1 MILRGDNYSDTGG
14 TDSIKRAKYPIND
27 NNCETKQSLFL
38 TPFVR
43 IGFSNFLVEK
53 PNILTTIGIENAER
67 KTLMPIKMR
76 HNQRT
81 IEA

>member
-1 MILRGDNYSDTGG
+1 
-14 TDSIKRAKYPIND
+14 AKYHFNA

-43 IGFSNFLVEK
+43 FGFSKFGADK
-53 PNILTTIGIENAER
+53 PNIQTTIGIKNAES
-67 KTLMPIKMR
+67 KTLMQTKMR

>member
-1 MILRGDNYSDTGG
+1 
-14 TDSIKRAKYPIND
+14 RAKYPISD

-38 TPFVR
+38 TPFER
-43 IGFSNFLVEK
+43 FGFSLFGTDK
-53 PNILTTIGIENAER
+53 PNILTTIGIKNAES
-67 KTLMPIKMR
+67 KTLMQTKMR